1 MPAIKLDAKQERI
14 VKTLEGPLFVSAGA
28 GSGKTFTLTQRIM
41 YALRPGSK
49 PQGQWADPQ
58 VPEPFLDGIDQVLAI
73 TFTEKAAEEL
83 KERIRAALID
93 EGMDAEAAKVDNAWI
108 STIHGMCSRIIR
120 AHALD
125 LGLDPAF
132 GVAEYAED
140 LKRAA
145 VEHVLRRAIAE
156 DATGAGA
163 YDDLLAAFALENE
176 SGSYSARSL
185 MAILF
190 KVLSAAS
197 ASVGGLGAF
206 CQVRPAPSHVALM
219 EAYREIALAPSYA
232 NAEAAQRALDALD
245 VYVGSARDMEALRTC
260 FASCDALSLRGRGMG
275 KDEKAAVAEVRR
287 ERTLF
292 FAESYLGMKG
302 DALSQLMDLAA
313 DVQAEYEALK
323 AEKSLLDNDDLLT
336 RAYDALKDNPL
347 VRAEFAGK
355 FKMVMVDEFQD
366 TAQQQVE
373 LVRLLCSA
381 DGRELCTVGDAQQ
394 SIYRFRGADVSV
406 FRRKKKEVERSGQG
420 VSCSLDV
427 NFRSHADIL
436 AYADKIF
443 EGGEGNPLGRD
454 FLHLDS
460 CGEATRKGA
469 RALVD
474 PRPRAGRRC
483 SSRAAARRSAR
494 STRLGPL
501 RSASRGCVRARGSRR
516 GTWSSS

>member
-1 MPAIKLDAKQERI
+1 MAAIKLDAKQERI

-58 VPEPFLDGIDQVLAI
+58 VPEPFLDSIDQVLAI

-197 ASVGGLGAF
+197 ASVGGLDAF

-219 EAYREIALAPSYA
+219 EAYREIALGPQLR
-232 NAEAAQRALDALD
+232 QR
-245 VYVGSARDMEALRTC
+245 
-260 FASCDALSLRGRGMG
+260 RGCP
-275 KDEKAAVAEVRR
+275 
-287 ERTLF
+287 T
-292 FAESYLGMKG
+292 
-302 DALSQLMDLAA
+302 
-313 DVQAEYEALK
+313 
-323 AEKSLLDNDDLLT
+323 
-336 RAYDALKDNPL
+336 
-347 VRAEFAGK
+347 
-355 FKMVMVDEFQD
+355 
-366 TAQQQVE
+366 
-373 LVRLLCSA
+373 
-381 DGRELCTVGDAQQ
+381 
-394 SIYRFRGADVSV
+394 
-406 FRRKKKEVERSGQG
+406 
-420 VSCSLDV
+420 
-427 NFRSHADIL
+427 
-436 AYADKIF
+436 
-443 EGGEGNPLGRD
+443 
-454 FLHLDS
+454 
-460 CGEATRKGA
+460 
-469 RALVD
+469 
-474 PRPRAGRRC
+474 RPR
-483 SSRAAARRSAR
+483 RA
-494 STRLGPL
+494 
-501 RSASRGCVRARGSRR
+501 
-516 GTWSSS
+516 